1 LFDASAPTIGRAQME
16 HVSVVI
22 VNWNAGEALHACL
35 GALFAS
41 EGGKSHQVILVDN
54 ASTDGS
60 QTIPASAYPALE
72 VIQNTQNLGFARA
85 VNQGLRAARGQLV
98 VVLNPDVIL
107 WPSAVSRLLQFM
119 ATHPEAG
126 VAGPRLLDP
135 DGTVQGSARRDP
147 SAWTALFGRS
157 APLTHLFPNNP
168 VSQRE
173 LPALSVEGHAPI
185 EVDWLSGACLV
196 ARRTAWEQV
205 GLLDERFFL
214 FWEDADWCLRF
225 RQAGWGV
232 YYVPAACGV
241 HFVGVSRAGR
251 RLGSILDFHV
261 SAYRY
266 YRKHRLPSAVHPLTM
281 LVGTGLLVSLT
292 LRSVQALWPRRR
304 QGSAARGNSPGA
316 ALDGRLRDEGGLG
329 GVKRG

>member
-1 LFDASAPTIGRAQME
+1 ME

-22 VNWNAGEALHACL
+22 VNWNAGVELRACL
-35 GALFAS
+35 AALFAS
-41 EGGKSHQVILVDN
+41 EGGDPQQVILVDN

-60 QTIPASAYPALE
+60 QSGLTAAYPALE
-72 VIQNTQNLGFARA
+72 VIQNPTNVGFARA
-85 VNQGLRAARGQLV
+85 VNQGLRAARGQFV
-98 VVLNPDVIL
+98 VLLNPDVIL
-107 WPSAVSRLLQFM
+107 RSSALPSLMQFM
-119 ATHPEAG
+119 MTHPDAG

-157 APLTHLFPNNP
+157 APLTRLFPNNP

-173 LPALSVEGHAPI
+173 LPALSVEGNAPVQ
-185 EVDWLSGACLV
+185 VDWLSGACLI

-232 YYVPAACGV
+232 YYVPAACGT
-241 HFVGVSRAGR
+241 HSVGISRAGR

-266 YRKHRLPSAVHPLTM
+266 YRKHRMASAAHPLTM
-281 LVGTGLLVSLT
+281 LVGVGLLVSLV
-292 LRSVQALWPRRR
+292 LRFIQAPWTPRR
-304 QGSAARGNSPGA
+304 
-316 ALDGRLRDEGGLG
+316 
-329 GVKRG
+329 